1 LVSPT
6 TTDRHLSVEDVWVR
20 YGATVAL
27 SGVSL
32 SVAKGEAVAVLGANG
47 AGKTTLANAISG
59 LVPVS
64 KGRIRFSGRD
74 LSRQKAHR
82 IARSGLLQVPE
93 GRGVFRDLTVREN
106 LILGGLPVI
115 GSRHEGGTIAKV
127 LDRFPV
133 LARRFNQAAGSLS
146 GGEQQMLVLARAL
159 IAEPKLLILDEPS
172 LGLSPS
178 LVLETFKLLASL
190 KEEGL
195 SMLVIEQNL
204 PMSLQLADRAY
215 VLARGRV
222 VISGSAKEV
231 RNDPRLVG
239 AYLGGEAIEQSSARR
254 STNPV

>member
-1 LVSPT
+1 M
-6 TTDRHLSVEDVWVR
+6 TTDRHLSVEDIWVR

-27 SGVSL
+27 SGVNL
-32 SVAKGEAVAVLGANG
+32 TVARGEAVAVLGANG
-47 AGKTTLANAISG
+47 AGKTTLANAVSG
-59 LVPVS
+59 LVPLS
-64 KGRIRFSGRD
+64 KGRIRFSGGD

-115 GSRHEGGTIAKV
+115 GSRHGESGTIAKV

-178 LVLETFKLLASL
+178 LVRETFNLLASL

-239 AYLGGEAIEQSSARR
+239 AYLGGEAIEQSSAPR
-254 STNPV
+254 STHSV